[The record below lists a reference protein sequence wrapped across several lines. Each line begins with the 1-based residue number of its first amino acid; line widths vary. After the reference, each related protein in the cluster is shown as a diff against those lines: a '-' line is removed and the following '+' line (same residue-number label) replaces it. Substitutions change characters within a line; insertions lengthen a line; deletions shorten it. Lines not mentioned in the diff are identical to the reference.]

1 MKELDFIT
9 VDGGYGGDQNR
20 LATYFQRLGGCGAL
34 TAADLSI
41 YLSRR
46 FPALRNLYPGPEGP
60 LSQREYQAFFE
71 TVKPYLHPRI
81 GGIARLKQY
90 TDGFADYAASRG
102 GTVSFDTIPGGVP
115 VEQAADFVCRA
126 IDRGL
131 CPAFLLL
138 LHEDP
143 ALEDITW
150 HWFLLTGYEEGPA
163 GMTVAYATW
172 GKKHVIEFARLWD
185 TGHPGQGGMVVV
197 RPQGL

>member
-9 VDGGYGGDQNR
+9 VDGGFGGDQNR
-20 LATYFQRLGGCGAL
+20 LATYFQRLGGCGAV

-46 FPALRNLYPGPEGP
+46 FPALRGLYPGPDGP
-60 LSQREYQAFFE
+60 LTQTEYQAFFE
-71 TVKPYLHPRI
+71 TVKPFLHPRI

-102 GTVSFDTIPGGVP
+102 VSVAFETLPGGAP
-115 VEQAADFVCRA
+115 VEQAEAFVRRA

-138 LHEDP
+138 LHDDP
-143 ALEDITW
+143 ALDDITW
-150 HWFLLTGYEEGPA
+150 HWFLLTGYEDTPA
-163 GMTVAYATW
+163 GMQVAYATW
-172 GKKHVIEFARLWD
+172 GKRHVLSLPHLWN
-185 TGHPGQGGMVVV
+185 TGHPGQGGLVVIK
-197 RPQGL
+197 PKEN